1 VDHRQNWGEDRVY
14 FYDQR
19 GQLASLPARW
29 TSVVGEN
36 PLVVIVGGRSYFRV
50 EDLIELAR
58 LVRVYSPEAPKSV

>member
-29 TSVVGEN
+29 TSVVGED
-36 PLVVIVGGRSYFRV
+36 PFVVIAGGRSYFRV
-50 EDLIELAR
+50 EDLIELVR
-58 LVRVYSPEAPKSV
+58 LVEGLRS